1 MRLKS
6 LHVENFRSLQSLTIE
21 LSHVCTI
28 VGPNNSGKS
37 NILEAIRRV
46 LAPEWGPRTRDF
58 TEDDIYLRDETLDI
72 KIECSF
78 EPSLEY
84 RKLKDADPVEIERFR
99 FVFDRYKIGPQAGT
113 RRLEQSSLTAA
124 GEKPAVMTSYGR
136 KGAPPRFEPL
146 LGIPQDLRDTVP
158 LIHIGTDRSLR
169 RQLPS
174 AQYSLLRR
182 IFEGI
187 NERLHD
193 PAQTVKVRDRQGNEK
208 DVPRIERFQQLIKMA
223 MNLLRTDEFNKLEA
237 SIKRNALEQL
247 GLDADADAID
257 LFFTPIGTMD
267 FYKSLDIVL
276 KDHDFSISATEVG
289 EGFQNAIVLAVLRAF
304 EETRRSGAILLI
316 EEPEMFLHP
325 QMQRS
330 PHKTLR
336 KIGETNQV
344 IYTTHSP
351 HFVSVPDYSDVLL
364 VRRNEEGTYV
374 VQSSLACDNKRREKL
389 LKELDP
395 ERSELFFAKRLLLV
409 EGATEKLSFPEYAAG
424 FDIDL
429 DHAGATIVEVGGK
442 RNLKEFA
449 ELAISFQI
457 PTGIV
462 YDKDSSDFPKERDK
476 KAEEEEYNKMLDS
489 LADEDNDV
497 RVWRLENKYEDVV
510 RAAAGEE
517 KYQKLMQKYPNF
529 SKPTRQRLIAAD
541 RNMPIPAQFEKILT
555 WLAPQMSRASESAQP
570 LP

>member
-1 MRLKS
+1 MRLTS
-6 LHVENFRSLQSLTIE
+6 LRVENFRSLQTLMIE
-21 LSHVCTI
+21 LPQVCAI

-58 TEDDIYLRDETLDI
+58 TEDDVYLRDETLDI
-72 KIECSF
+72 EIECAF
-78 EPSLEY
+78 EPPLEY
-84 RKLKDADPVEIERFR
+84 RKLKEADLVQIERFR

-113 RRLEQSSLTAA
+113 RRLEQSSLNAA
-124 GEKPAVMTSYGR
+124 GEKPTIMTSYGR
-136 KGAPPRFEPL
+136 KGAAPRFEPL
-146 LGIPQDLRDTVP
+146 IGIPQDLRDTVP

-193 PAQTVKVRDRQGNEK
+193 PDQTVKVRDRQGNEK
-208 DVPRIERFQQLIKMA
+208 DVPRIERFQQLITMA
-223 MNLLRTDEFNKLEA
+223 MNLLRTEEFNKLET

-257 LFFTPIGTMD
+257 LYFTPLGTMD
-267 FYKSLDIVL
+267 FYKSLDIII
-276 KDHDFSISATEVG
+276 KDHGFAVSATEVG

-330 PHKTLR
+330 LYKTLR

-351 HFVSVPDYSDVLL
+351 HFVSVPDYRDVLL
-364 VRRNEEGTYV
+364 VRCNEEGTYV
-374 VQSSLACDNKRREKL
+374 VQSPLAADNKRREKL

-409 EGATEKLSFPEYAAG
+409 EGDTEKLAFPGYAAG
-424 FDIDL
+424 LDIDL
-429 DHAGATIVEVGGK
+429 DRAGATIVEVGGK
-442 RNLKEFA
+442 RNLKDFA

-462 YDKDSSDFPKERDK
+462 YDKDSSDFQDNR
-476 KAEEEEYNKMLDS
+476 EEEEQYNDMLDS
-489 LADEDNDV
+489 FADEENDV
-497 RVWRLENKYEDVV
+497 HVWCLENKFEDVV
-510 RAAAGEE
+510 RAAAGE
-517 KYQKLMQKYPNF
+517 KNYQQLAQKYPGL

-541 RNMPIPAQFEKILT
+541 ADMPIPAQFEEILS
-555 WLAPQMSRASESAQP
+555 WFAPPPETKKDE
-570 LP
+570 